1 MAQKKPRASVP
12 WSALDSA
19 AVPTDSMNTLVIRI
33 HQTNDVTTRW
43 APPPDVILQGMQ
55 EAVLRQPRHDL

>member
-1 MAQKKPRASVP
+1 MPVEYGSLRTIGMV
-12 WSALDSA
+12 
-19 AVPTDSMNTLVIRI
+19 SMNTLVIRI